1 MATGKLNSDVL
12 TNWGDTMLAKTT
24 QHIFYVKYEEMDK
37 DLGFYLTYRIRKYL
51 LRIFQYW

>member
-24 QHIFYVKYEEMDK
+24 QHILYVKYEEMDK
-37 DLGFYLTYRIRKYL
+37 DLGFYLTYRIRK
-51 LRIFQYW
+51 IVT